1 MSERMYYVL
10 DLVDIRYQ
18 HTCSCQRAKRIA
30 SVMSHNCGYRTCYK
44 RDMRHKTYEGTYMK
58 QEQLALVRKEHVQK
72 QTLEK
77 SAAGYDSR
85 LSYVTMAYE
94 RQK

>member
-1 MSERMYYVL
+1 MLTRRE
-10 DLVDIRYQ
+10 Q
-18 HTCSCQRAKRIA
+18 QR
-30 SVMSHNCGYRTCYK
+30 GLQGGDK